1 MFRRFSSCV
10 ANRCATRCTFA
21 TTAPLLNADYQI
33 YRTAMVREPAPDF
46 FGKAVVDGAIKDI
59 SRGDYD
65 GKYVFLL
72 FYPMDF
78 TFVCPTEI
86 IAFSDRHKEFEALNA
101 QVIAVSCDS
110 EFSHLAW
117 TNLDRKKGGLGSM
130 NIPILSDKTMELS
143 RDYGIL
149 IPEMGVSLRGLF
161 LIDPKGI
168 LRHATVNDLPVG
180 RDVDE
185 ALRVLQAFKYADEN
199 GNVIPC
205 GWKPGSKTM
214 DPAKAAEFFSKAY

>member
-1 MFRRFSSCV
+1 MIRRLSSCI
-10 ANRCATRCTFA
+10 AKRYAPRCTFA
-21 TTAPLLNADYQI
+21 TTAHLLNAEYQM
-33 YRTAMVREPAPDF
+33 YRTAMIREPAPEF
-46 FGKAVVDGAIKDI
+46 LGKAVVDGSIKEICSKDFE
-59 SRGDYD
+59 

-86 IAFSDRHKEFEALNA
+86 ISFSDRHKEFEALNA

-117 TNLDRKKGGLGSM
+117 TNLERKKGGLGSM
-130 NIPILSDKTMELS
+130 NIPLLADKTMEIS

-149 IPEMGVSLRGLF
+149 VPEMGVSLRGLF
-161 LIDPKGI
+161 LIDPKGV
-168 LRHATVNDLPVG
+168 LRHATINDLPVG

-205 GWKPGSKTM
+205 GWKPGSSTLN
-214 DPAKAAEFFSKAY
+214 PAKAAEFFSKNY